1 MTFIANNNNEV
12 NFILMKFGPIW
23 TNQPNPIFSKTIIF
37 NIKVKVK
44 LELNFLTDTQF
55 EQIKFY
61 NIYNLYYYI

>member
-61 NIYNLYYYI
+61 KIYNLYYYI